1 MIFFTQGFLFS
12 RTEFRIKKKQKK
24 RFQSYRIFFTR
35 TWTLVI
41 NSFISENGVPAKR
54 EEKKECFF
62 FSFPEEKFIGHLIRF
77 WWSSCFYIKVCSV
90 FLPNFCVLFYFF
102 FSFSRKSS
110 KVIHSFDFWAGKKM
124 KKKSFFIHSIFLINA
139 QKRTFPGK

>member
-12 RTEFRIKKKQKK
+12 STEFRIKKNQKK

-62 FSFPEEKFIGHLIRF
+62 FHFPRKSSSSFNQILMKFLF
-77 WWSSCFYIKVCSV
+77 LYKSLFCFFTE
-90 FLPNFCVLFYFF
+90 FLCVVLFFL
-102 FSFSRKSS
+102 SFSRKSS

-124 KKKSFFIHSIFLINA
+124 KKKAFSFIQYSS
-139 QKRTFPGK
+139 